1 MPRPL
6 SEAWTRVEL
15 KMGHSNL
22 ERFSQDSLPM
32 VFMHPDRLIKLREMV
47 LGRPL
52 ISTESLIQWGRD
64 VDEEDR
70 QRRRWYLEHQK
81 LLKKNK
87 RDKDNDS
94 HSSTIDSFRKIVA
107 PDKMKEVQKELLV
120 AQKRRNALA
129 DESDGI
135 SAPGSITVESTPTT
149 DDATKASLLSSSP
162 LAGVRVGQTASSKLN
177 YILNDVCGNSFIFL
191 CATLIYGH
199 RFIAMPPK
207 KSFLSFHSRH

>member
-81 LLKKNK
+81 LLKNK

-94 HSSTIDSFRKIVA
+94 HSSTIDSVRKIVA

-149 DDATKASLLSSSP
+149 DDATKASLLFSSP

-177 YILNDVCGNSFIFL
+177 YILNDVCGNNFIFL

-199 RFIAMPPK
+199 RFIVMPPK
-207 KSFLSFHSRH
+207 KSFLSFRSRH